1 MAPTILPQD
10 RQDAPTTPVDQAL
23 ITALAALWH
32 PQSGY
37 LRDDAVAHALAL
49 MEAARPPQP
58 PAPAYPFDKEVVQD
72 DTYPTVYRLYI
83 QQTLVGYAPSRDE
96 GEALLDLLAHVW
108 VVTHPHTEVQP

>member
-10 RQDAPTTPVDQAL
+10 RQDAPPTPLDPAQ
-23 ITALAALWH
+23 ITALAPRWH
-32 PQSGY
+32 PQSGN
-37 LRDDAVAHALAL
+37 LRDDAGAHPQAR
-49 MEAARPPQP
+49 MEAAPPPP